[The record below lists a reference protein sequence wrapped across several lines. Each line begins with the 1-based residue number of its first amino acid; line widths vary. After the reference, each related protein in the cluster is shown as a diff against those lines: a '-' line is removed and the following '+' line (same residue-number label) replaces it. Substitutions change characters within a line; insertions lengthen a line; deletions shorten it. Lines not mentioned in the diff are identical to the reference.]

1 MEAIRSLNREHRD
14 AIIVLSKTS
23 LRLTNKNDPMWRLIP
38 LAGLSFG
45 IQLTRD
51 EKEKGERE
59 RKKERESKREKSIQ
73 EILNILTLV
82 STRLM
87 KIKIMEEEQQP
98 YEKCRRRLLY

>member
-1 MEAIRSLNREHRD
+1 MRE
-14 AIIVLSKTS
+14 K
-23 LRLTNKNDPMWRLIP
+23 
-38 LAGLSFG
+38 
-45 IQLTRD
+45 
-51 EKEKGERE
+51 E

-98 YEKCRRRLLY
+98 YEKCRRLLLY